1 MLEKPLP
8 DLDAW
13 IGFYRD
19 ARIPVLRHT
28 VQELDQLRANAQHV
42 NARVLSGIILRDP
55 LMTLRVLAYIERH
68 RKQRQTTDITTIE
81 RALMMIGIDP
91 FFNEFQDLPLVEE
104 QLKPHP
110 RALLGL
116 LKTVNRARRAAH
128 WAHEWAFIR
137 HDLDVD
143 EITVAT
149 LLHDLGE
156 IMMWCFAPS
165 LALEVVA
172 RQTANRAMRSAIL
185 QTEVYG
191 VALFE
196 LKLGLVRAWGLPPLL
211 GMLMDH
217 DKADNPRVRNVKL
230 AVDLARHSANGW
242 DDAAIPDD
250 LKAIEALLHISR
262 ENLLRRIGA
271 DPEAIRQPAEDV
283 APPPD
288 GANGPGA

>member
-1 MLEKPLP
+1 MIERPLS

-13 IGFYRD
+13 VTYYRD

-28 VQELDQLRANAQHV
+28 VHELDQLRANAEHV
-42 NARVLSGIILRDP
+42 NARVLSRIILRDP
-55 LMTLRVLAYIERH
+55 LMTLRVLGYIERH

-81 RALMMIGIDP
+81 RALMMIGINP
-91 FFNEFQDLPLVEE
+91 FFNEFQELPLVED
-104 QLKPHP
+104 QLKAHP

-116 LKTVNRARRAAH
+116 LKTINRARRAAH

-156 IMMWCFAPS
+156 IMMWCFAPT

-172 RQTANRAMRSAIL
+172 RQTANRAARSATI
-185 QTEVYG
+185 QAEIYG
-191 VALFE
+191 VPLFE
-196 LKLGLVRAWGLPPLL
+196 LKMGLVRAWGLPPLL
-211 GMLMDH
+211 AMLMDH

-250 LKAIEALLHISR
+250 LSGIEDLLHIGR
-262 ENLLRRIGA
+262 EMLLRRIGA
-271 DPEAIRQPAEDV
+271 DPEAIRQPPADD
-283 APPPD
+283 ARTLPATDQPQ
-288 GANGPGA
+288 